1 MARPKPSERK
11 ATARS
16 SRQLTRFRHVIN
28 ADKVFGTYNWVV
40 VWAVRFEPVS
50 ARNSLLTRKFKG
62 KFAISGLRETIAE
75 ALNRCAAVTFQA
87 FPYSS

>member
-1 MARPKPSERK
+1 MAETLQGLGKQAPLNAGPSRRPR
-11 ATARS
+11 RS
-16 SRQLTRFRHVIN
+16 C
-28 ADKVFGTYNWVV
+28 ADKQV

-50 ARNSLLTRKFKG
+50 ARNSLLTGHFTG

-87 FPYSS
+87 FPYAG